1 MEEKYLYS
9 INPRR
14 TIKNIAGVNAIRTSK
29 SLFLNKDEVLECLK
43 NASVYRRF
51 SVNQIVKVTPYTL
64 DRLHNEKFMNEKE
77 YEKFVKDSKGK
88 DRGTAKEVIATVDKK
103 EKADEKKSPVMSETS
118 EKPKESPK
126 TVGES
131 EVESVDETS
140 TFGVYKQDS
149 QDSKPEP
156 ETTVDNDTISV
167 SEKVEVKDS
176 VSNQSNNEEVDEKPN
191 FQSSPIQINT
201 GKKKHKH

>member
-64 DRLHNEKFMNEKE
+64 DRLHNEKFMDEKE

-131 EVESVDETS
+131 EVESVDN
-140 TFGVYKQDS
+140 YKQNS

-176 VSNQSNNEEVDEKPN
+176 VSNQLNDEEVDEKPN